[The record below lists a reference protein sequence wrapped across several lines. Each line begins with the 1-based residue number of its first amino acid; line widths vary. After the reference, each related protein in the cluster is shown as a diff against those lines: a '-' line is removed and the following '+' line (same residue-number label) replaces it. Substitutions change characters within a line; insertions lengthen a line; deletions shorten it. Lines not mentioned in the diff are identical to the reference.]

1 MKADFHELF
10 VECYK
15 NGIECLH
22 QRKLYLFN
30 SENESAVFVKEF
42 RPINLT
48 ISVYEIITKDLAER
62 LQKVMPRIISS
73 SQSAFIGGRQITNP
87 VLMANEIVEY
97 H

>member
-1 MKADFHELF
+1 M
-10 VECYK
+10 
-15 NGIECLH
+15 NCLWNTIKMGLNACIKENFICLI
-22 QRKLYLFN
+22 QK
-30 SENESAVFVKEF
+30 NESAVFVKEF